1 MRRRFSILIW
11 FTSEGVML
19 KRIIWILFLLGL
31 TWGCE
36 LFAHD
41 GTVNISGS
49 FRRNTCVLA
58 QDSKQI
64 NVQLGDVSLTRVL
77 SGQVICLL
85 HHFNHIIIARLT
97 AT

>member
-19 KRIIWILFLLGL
+19 KRIIWILCLLGL
-31 TWGCE
+31 TGSSE

-64 NVQLGDVSLTRVL
+64 NVQLGDVSLTRFFSWEL
-77 SGQVICLL
+77 WPGEIF
-85 HHFNHIIIARLT
+85 HH
-97 AT
+97 